1 MIELAFYALGI
12 CGLLLGG
19 KGCLNSFQRMGQGDD
34 SRPLTSRASDHPF
47 HDMNNTHGG
56 QQDHVR

>member
-1 MIELAFYALGI
+1 MIELLFYALGF
-12 CGLLLGG
+12 CGLLLGV
-19 KGCLNSFQRMGQGDD
+19 KGCLNSLKRMGQGDD
-34 SRPLTSRASDHPF
+34 SRPLTSRASDFPF